1 MAQGGVVKTV
11 ISRLERRGF
20 ASIKQGLSQ
29 ETTAPENT
37 AQAQAAI
44 ERHQAALLRYAT
56 RLIGGDAAK
65 ATEVVQGT
73 LAELKALPPEDT
85 AENTAEWLFATC
97 RRRAMDVLR
106 REGRITRFES
116 GGGQAAA
123 GAEAGAAGETEEPHV
138 TMQRLI
144 ARLTPKQQEVVRL
157 RFQNGFSHKEIAR
170 ITELTTFNVGVLIHN
185 AVARL
190 GREFGDQHPEL
201 APAER
206 PAGQPD
212 DPRLTAFAL
221 GELDEAERKA
231 FEKSLLDRKTA
242 NTRVEEIRA
251 ISTQIGQTLAIE
263 AGAPAPRT
271 VRKKTKRR
279 PAAGWLGFP
288 RVLVPLAAGALLLGG
303 AAFWWLRPADESPA
317 AAADQPDFRL
327 KAADWQETPAGED
340 EAAEK
345 VSGAG
350 PAPLAGSAAG
360 HRAGSSP
367 ANIRSHA
374 RIAPIGQPGAGAGE
388 ETGREETA
396 RPSDELPPRREGS
409 PVGAVPTGVSAIKRG
424 REGEASREGRPAAAG
439 GATGDVAPEV
449 SRPEQGPEA
458 TAAVVQPPKDG
469 AQPAA
474 TPPSKP
480 RRASEA
486 VRSGDSPERKFE
498 TAKAVPASPLPVE
511 AGTASVADLKRALAG
526 GQPPP
531 RAAVKIEQLLNYF
544 PIPVA
549 PPAGP
554 ALFAAELEVAEAPWA
569 PTRRL
574 VRVGLRARDVPAPPR
589 APATLVFLLDVSGSM
604 VAPNRLPLVREALRL
619 VLERLQPDDR
629 VGLVTYA
636 GESRLTL
643 APTPM
648 TERKKI
654 REALDALEARGLTNG
669 GAGLEL
675 AYDLAKANFT
685 AGGVNAVILCTDGDF
700 NVGATSEAEL
710 GKLVDRQAD
719 SQVTLSIFGF
729 GRGSRI
735 DGRLEALARR
745 GGGQSGYVNTRR
757 EAERVLV
764 AQIGG
769 QLEPLASDVR
779 LEAVFNPARVESYR
793 LLGYDDETA
802 LTDSSA
808 EAGALVGPGHTLTAL
823 YEVTPAGGTVAGG
836 ENLLTLKIDYRD
848 ARTGGPGRQQFALP
862 DTGKAFKDASADF
875 KFAAAVAAFGQ
886 ILRDSPEKGSAT
898 LEQVA
903 EWARQG
909 TAGDI
914 GGYRT
919 EFQEMVAAARTLAR

>member
-1 MAQGGVVKTV
+1 M
-11 ISRLERRGF
+11 
-20 ASIKQGLSQ
+20 KQGLSQ
-29 ETTAPENT
+29 ETTAPVNT
-37 AQAQAAI
+37 AQVQAAI
-44 ERHQAALLRYAT
+44 ERHQAALLRYTT
-56 RLIGGDAAK
+56 RLIGGDTAK
-65 ATEVVQGT
+65 AAEAVHGAF
-73 LAELKALPPEDT
+73 AELKALPPEDT
-85 AENTAEWLFATC
+85 IENTAEWLFATC

-116 GGGQAAA
+116 GGGQAA

-170 ITELTTFNVGVLIHN
+170 ITELTPFNVGVLVHH

-221 GELDEAERKA
+221 GELDEGERKA

-242 NTRVEEIRA
+242 NARVEEIRA

-271 VRKKTKRR
+271 VRKKSKRP
-279 PAAGWLGFP
+279 PAAGWRGFP
-288 RVLVPLAAGALLLGG
+288 RVLVLLAAVVLLLGG
-303 AAFWWLRPADESPA
+303 GAFWWLRSTNESPA
-317 AAADQPDFRL
+317 VVADQPDFRL
-327 KAADWQETPAGED
+327 KAADWKELP
-340 EAAEK
+340 AAEGETAGK

-350 PAPLAGSAAG
+350 SAPLTGNAAG
-360 HRAGSSP
+360 RRASSSP
-367 ANIRSHA
+367 GNVRSDVRVAPAAPPGTHAN
-374 RIAPIGQPGAGAGE
+374 E
-388 ETGREETA
+388 EATGREETA
-396 RPSDELPPRREGS
+396 RSSGEKPPPRGGS
-409 PVGAVPTGVSAIKRG
+409 PVEAVPTGVSAINRG
-424 REGEASREGRPAAAG
+424 RSGEISPASKSAEAG
-439 GATGDVAPEV
+439 GVTGDVAPEV
-449 SRPEQGPEA
+449 WRPEQGSEAAVPVTQEPEA
-458 TAAVVQPPKDG
+458 AARPAGLSPP
-469 AQPAA
+469 
-474 TPPSKP
+474 KP
-480 RRASEA
+480 RRASGA
-486 VRSGDSPERKFE
+486 IKSGDSLERKFE
-498 TAKAVPASPLPVE
+498 TAKAAPASPLPVE
-511 AGTASVADLKRALAG
+511 AGTASVAALKRALAG

-531 RAAVKIEQLLNYF
+531 RAAVRIEQLLNYF
-544 PIPVA
+544 SPPVA

-569 PTRRL
+569 PTHRL
-574 VRVGLRARDVPAPPR
+574 VRIGLRARDVPAPPR
-589 APATLVFLLDVSGSM
+589 APATLVLLLDVSGSM
-604 VAPNRLPLVREALRL
+604 VPPNRLPLVQEALRL

-643 APTPM
+643 APTPL

-654 REALDALEARGLTNG
+654 RAALDALEARGLTNG

-675 AYDLAKANFT
+675 AYDLAKANFA
-685 AGGVNAVILCTDGDF
+685 AGGVNAVVLCTDGDF

-710 GKLVDRQAD
+710 GRLVDRQAD
-719 SQVTLSIFGF
+719 SRVTLSIFGF

-735 DGRLEALARR
+735 DGRLEALAKR

-779 LEAVFNPARVESYR
+779 LEAAFNPAQVESYR
-793 LLGYDDETA
+793 LLGYEDETA
-802 LTDSSA
+802 LADSSA
-808 EAGALVGPGHTLTAL
+808 EAGATVGPGHTLTAL
-823 YEVTPAGGTVAGG
+823 YEVVPAAGADR
-836 ENLLTLKIDYRD
+836 ENEDLLTLKIDYRD
-848 ARTGGPGRQQFALP
+848 ARTGGPGRQQFALK
-862 DTGKAFKDASADF
+862 DAGKAFEDASADF

-886 ILRDSPEKGSAT
+886 ILRDSPAKGSAT

-909 TAGDI
+909 ATDDS

-919 EFQEMVAAARTLAR
+919 EFLEMVAAARTLAQ